1 MKRMA
6 VAVMCLALAGAVSGV
21 ARGQDIEPWQV
32 ELYDNWKNLPEPP
45 ELYESHRPHAEAL
58 DYAAKKAGVT
68 RPVALML
75 GDKLPMNLE
84 VLPRVDGKGRLMVI
98 VISHDKTEATYN
110 VTVAP
115 DYVKRG
121 MQAWN
126 MLTEKVIE
134 KNTDGRFKMKVP
146 SWGVSVF
153 MIGADKDLESIKG
166 VQAGLSKKDISVPK
180 YFLDRPELNEA
191 EWSTP
196 IPPIGE

>member
-1 MKRMA
+1 MDRMA

-32 ELYDNWKNLPEPP
+32 ELYENWKDLPEPP

-84 VLPRVDGKGRLMVI
+84 VLPRVDDKGRLMVI

-134 KNTDGRFKMKVP
+134 KNTDGRFRIKVP
-146 SWGVSVF
+146 SWGAQHSRDHHSVN
-153 MIGADKDLESIKG
+153 A
-166 VQAGLSKKDISVPK
+166 
-180 YFLDRPELNEA
+180 
-191 EWSTP
+191 
-196 IPPIGE
+196 